1 VLVAKSLVVLVVI
14 NVVIVSI
21 VAKVDAQIEVV
32 DEPLEPK
39 WSRKV
44 K

>member
-1 VLVAKSLVVLVVI
+1 VLVAKSLVVLVVV
-14 NVVIVSI
+14 NVVIVCI
-21 VAKVDAQIEVV
+21 VAKVDVQIEVV
-32 DEPLEPK
+32 DEPREPK